1 MIHYCYIIDVIAM
14 FGPSYSRLLPDY
26 HQPSLHLRMISLASS
41 EVHGDQRGKG
51 FFPYPYPTSPFQR
64 ATHQQDLVPGCW
76 SWAKVWR
83 MWGYV
88 LLPCFIDNRITGIDL
103 KFESRTKLERIPS
116 CSSLVWKIM
125 SKSVV
130 LDMHLPCNLLDKA
143 GTGTN
148 TWYTTLLTRNGH
160 EHTAGNNAQI
170 LYGLEPF
177 FVS

>member
-14 FGPSYSRLLPDY
+14 FGPSYCRLLPDY

-83 MWGYV
+83 MWGHV
-88 LLPCFIDNRITGIDL
+88 LLPSYISTIV
-103 KFESRTKLERIPS
+103 SH
-116 CSSLVWKIM
+116 KIM
-125 SKSVV
+125 STSVV
-130 LDMHLPCNLLDKA
+130 LDLHSLYNLVEKA
-143 GTGTN
+143 GTLTHYPADPES
-148 TWYTTLLTRNGH
+148 TWTYSGKQITHMGWSWFAFHRYFLPRTSLLSST
-160 EHTAGNNAQI
+160 
-170 LYGLEPF
+170 
-177 FVS
+177 